1 MPKESKGQGKLDI
14 FKYRNTIEA
23 RLNEGYSLKPIYKEL
38 EDELAISYRQFLRL
52 TKEYILNNEKVN
64 QKQKSK
70 PSQVKRNPSTS
81 KTIKKPKPTGFYHN
95 PTMDD
100 ERLKEIFGE

>member
-1 MPKESKGQGKLDI
+1 MPKENKGQGKLDI
-14 FKYRNTIEA
+14 FKYRKTIEA

-52 TKEYILNNEKVN
+52 TKEYILNNKEVN
-64 QKQKSK
+64 QKPKSK

-81 KTIKKPKPTGFYHN
+81 KPKQTGFEHKPTI
-95 PTMDD
+95 DA
-100 ERLKEIFGE
+100 ERMKELFGE